1 MKRLF
6 FLLIVAVACV
16 LPQSVWADPTYG
28 AALSDGNKTL
38 TITSGTAGN
47 TSTYVSA
54 LNLTDADKTAI
65 TKIVLIGDF
74 NSTDL
79 AAIKGID
86 GDGKFIGVKEVD
98 MSEATFVRAKS
109 GSYSGTYMW
118 FKTTPSGTA
127 NTEQH
132 AYMDNNLYQLQYP
145 RAWNRYYGEAPK
157 ANVTDYASNTAMQED
172 ITNGEI
178 GRYAYIPKFVYRQ
191 MTIGNTSAGWTPLG
205 VTLGANTVFDYVNW
219 LGTDDNLASH
229 ALDYQGGDVIRVYE
243 YYKIVL
249 KDGASDPTDRNNWE
263 WSGCK
268 EGDTPGEG
276 RQFPTDEELAA
287 APTVHVAEWVGAT
300 YGGLIIN
307 EFCHLG
313 DYIRFNV
320 YYQKDDDSRTWS
332 DPAVD
337 NPGEGT
343 PINADFMD
351 TWENRNNNKRYP
363 NGAWVRMV
371 QEYQYYQL
379 IADASADP
387 SLRNWVDVTNQ
398 YTKVDNVKFHFTEI
412 DGDDANNAKSSGAHG
427 DFAYVGSSEWVYT
440 GTKWVTAAAWA
451 STTNVY
457 DYSQMSFKYWQK
469 SIETAITS
477 RYANESIGNEIFQ
490 NCKKITRIDYLSG
503 NVNGLYD
510 REIGEGNYAP
520 FTITIGKDVARI
532 DSHAFSQC
540 KALTSVN
547 FDKDYTGLEE
557 DNNYPKELVIES
569 EAFLQC
575 FNLKAISIPNRV
587 STIGSSAFK
596 WAGNNA
602 TEFEVTFERRYYSEA
617 SGDGT
622 NYSAGKDFDIPLV
635 IENSAF
641 EDCSK
646 LKKLS
651 LPVRLTSLGT
661 RAFANTS
668 NLASLTMRENTSNGL
683 IDTRTGEAYDPLRTI
698 PSAAFERTG
707 LTEIKVPASV
717 TLIEDDAF
725 GSCTHLSKITFQDH
739 STIPGVSA
747 PTLVIKGGAFS
758 GGGEG
763 DSPVLDI
770 YVDIDPETRK
780 IVCEYDAF
788 NFTVMEGQT
797 DITSNQF
804 ARLHFKEDYWDYY
817 QGNWKRGLAFAQDK
831 LNAFKDGYNVAPY
844 AGKSTGTIN
853 TGTGKYDVGD
863 THYAPAN
870 GWQQF
875 FGTSTDIDIII
886 PSGSFIKTYSTDKA
900 YVIQTFAQDD
910 DSNGIKAGE
919 PMFDIYRITAFSDG
933 FDSTKDDPNNTAAA
947 QAATRVATATE
958 VEQTDKNYNA
968 YIPSNTGLMMVGHTN
983 QNYVVYMA
991 DAEFS
996 STVTEKK
1003 YPFNVTET
1011 NTNYLYPTCI
1021 NEQNYDGKFDGDIPT
1036 LTDSK
1041 YLEGAPEVFS
1051 DNGISK
1057 VSLNSTIPYPYYNV
1071 TDVQFRLFG
1080 YSPSIN
1086 KFIRTEG
1093 AWSTR
1098 DKAYLKLPSNVFHWT
1113 CEYTG
1118 DNEAS
1123 GSTSGVTNPTA
1134 VAGTRTIMLNF
1145 IDDEEGET
1153 TGVKQVDATIQRTDS
1168 NVFYTLEGVRL
1179 NARPTQRGIYIHNG
1193 RKIVIK

>member
-1 MKRLF
+1 M
-6 FLLIVAVACV
+6 IAVVASL
-16 LPQSVWADPTYG
+16 LPQGAWAQYG
-28 AALSDGNKTL
+28 IALSDGDKTL
-38 TITSGTAGN
+38 TITSEAAGL
-47 TSTYVSA
+47 TSTYVSSMA
-54 LNLTDADKTAI
+54 LSLKNSI
-65 TKIVLIGDF
+65 TKIVLIGEF
-74 NSTDL
+74 NDADL
-79 AAIKGID
+79 AAIKGAD
-86 GDGKFIGVKEVD
+86 GGSPSGDFSAVTEVD

-109 GSYSGTYMW
+109 PTYTGTYMW
-118 FKTTPSGTA
+118 FKETPSGSA

-157 ANVTDYASNTAMQED
+157 ANVTDYASDTDMQND
-172 ITNGEI
+172 KNNGEI

-191 MTIGNTSAGWTPLG
+191 MTIGNPSAGWTPLG

-263 WSGCK
+263 WSGCTG
-268 EGDTPGEG
+268 GDTSGAG
-276 RQFPTDEELAA
+276 RQFPTDEDLAA
-287 APTVHVAEWVGAT
+287 APTVHIAEWVGAT

-332 DPAVD
+332 NPAVD

-343 PINADFMD
+343 QINADFMD
-351 TWENRNNNKRYP
+351 TSENLNNNKRYP
-363 NGAWVRMV
+363 NGAWVRMI

-387 SLRNWVDVTNQ
+387 SLRNWVDVTSQ
-398 YTKVDNVKFHFTEI
+398 YTKVDYVRFHFDNINGT
-412 DGDDANNAKSSGAHG
+412 DATTAKSSGAHG

-440 GTKWVTAAAWA
+440 GTEWVTAAAWA
-451 STTNVY
+451 SSSKVY
-457 DYSQMSFKYWQK
+457 DYSQMSFKYWQGT
-469 SIETAITS
+469 IETAITS

-490 NCKKITRIDYLSG
+490 NCKKIKRIDYLSG

-510 REIGEGNYAP
+510 REIGEGNYAS
-520 FTITIGKDVARI
+520 FTITIGKDVTRI

-547 FDKDYTGLEE
+547 FDKDYTGLES
-557 DNNYPKELVIES
+557 NNDYPKELVIGA

-575 FNLKAISIPNRV
+575 YNLEAISIPNRV

-596 WAGNNA
+596 TAGNNVD
-602 TEFEVTFERRYYSEA
+602 EFEVTFERRYYSEA

-622 NYSAGKDFDIPLV
+622 SYSAGKDFDIPLV
-635 IENSAF
+635 IENGAF

-683 IDTRTGEAYDPLRTI
+683 RDTRTNEVYEPLRTI

-770 YVDIDPETRK
+770 YVDINPATRK

-804 ARLHFKEDYWDYY
+804 ARLHFNEDYWDYY

-844 AGKSTGTIN
+844 AGKSTGVID
-853 TGTGKYDVGD
+853 TGSGKYDVGE

-900 YVIQTFAQDD
+900 YVIPTFAQDD
-910 DSNGIKAGE
+910 DSHGIKAGE

-933 FDSTKDDPNNTAAA
+933 WKPGDDPNNTTAA
-947 QAATRVATATE
+947 QAATRKATATE

-983 QNYVVYMA
+983 QYYVVYMA

-1003 YPFNVTET
+1003 YPYDITPYENNKANPT
-1011 NTNYLYPTCI
+1011 NLLYPTCI
-1021 NEQNYDGKFDGDIPT
+1021 DELNLKGDGTSAQTNLAGQPSFLDETHDRIV
-1036 LTDSK
+1036 L
-1041 YLEGAPEVFS
+1041 Y
-1051 DNGISK
+1051 
-1057 VSLNSTIPYPYYNV
+1057 STIPYPYYNV
-1071 TDVQFRLFG
+1071 SEVLFRLFG
-1080 YSPSIN
+1080 YASSVN

-1093 AWSTR
+1093 ATSTR
-1098 DKAYLKLPSNVFHWT
+1098 DKAYLKLPAAMFHWT
-1113 CEYTG
+1113 NEYNG
-1118 DNEAS
+1118 DEGS
-1123 GSTSGVTNPTA
+1123 GSGSGVEPPSSPAAHAIELDFSDVEEHFT
-1134 VAGTRTIMLNF
+1134 GIKL
-1145 IDDEEGET
+1145 IDQSQH
-1153 TGVKQVDATIQRTDS
+1153 KTDS
-1168 NVFYTLEGVRL
+1168 DAFFTLEGVKL
-1179 NARPTQRGIYIHNG
+1179 NAQPTQRGIYIHNG
-1193 RKIVIK
+1193 RKVVIK

>member
-1 MKRLF
+1 M
-6 FLLIVAVACV
+6 

-28 AALSDGNKTL
+28 AVLSDGNKTL
-38 TITSGTAGN
+38 TITSEMAGN
-47 TSTYVSA
+47 TSTYVAA
-54 LNLTDADKTAI
+54 LRISDAERTAAELTDADKAAI

-79 AAIKGID
+79 AAIKGIE
-86 GDGKFIGVKEVD
+86 GDGKFTSVEEVD
-98 MSEATFVRAKS
+98 MAEAKFVRAKS

-157 ANVTDYASNTAMQED
+157 ANVTDYASNTAMQD
-172 ITNGEI
+172 DKNNGEI

-191 MTIGNTSAGWTPLG
+191 MTIGNTSAGWNK
-205 VTLGANTVFDYVNW
+205 LGASLGNNNTVFDYVNW

-243 YYKIVL
+243 YYKVVKKNESGGDEQSNL
-249 KDGASDPTDRNNWE
+249 Q
-263 WSGCK
+263 WSGIVY
-268 EGDTPGEG
+268 
-276 RQFPTDEELAA
+276 PTAEELAA

-300 YGGLIIN
+300 YGNLEIN
-307 EFCHLG
+307 QYTHLG

-343 PINADFMD
+343 VINADFMD

-363 NGAWVRMV
+363 NGAWVRMI

-398 YTKVDNVKFHFTEI
+398 YTKVDNVSFHFDNI
-412 DGDDANNAKSSGAHG
+412 NGDDANNAKSSGAHG

-440 GTKWVTAAAWA
+440 GTEWVTAEAWA
-451 STTNVY
+451 SSSKVY
-457 DYSQMSFKYWQK
+457 DYSQMSFKYWQG
-469 SIETAITS
+469 SITTAVTS

-503 NVNGLYD
+503 NVNGLKD
-510 REIGEGNYAP
+510 RNVGEGNYASY
-520 FTITIGKDVARI
+520 TITIGKDVTRI
-532 DSHAFSQC
+532 DSNAFKESY
-540 KALTSVN
+540 ALTSVV
-547 FDKDYTGLEE
+547 FDKDYKGLES
-557 DNNYPKELVIES
+557 NNDYPKELVIES

-575 FNLKAISIPNRV
+575 HNLEAISIPNRV
-587 STIGSSAFK
+587 STIGFSAFK

-622 NYSAGKDFDIPLV
+622 SYSAGKDFDIPLV

-641 EDCSK
+641 EACSK

-661 RAFANTS
+661 RAFADTQ

-683 IDTRTGEAYDPLRTI
+683 RDTRTNEVYEPLRTI

-770 YVDIDPETRK
+770 YVDIDPATRK

-804 ARLHFKEDYWDYY
+804 ARLHFNEDYWDYY

-853 TGTGKYDVGD
+853 TGTGKYDVGE
-863 THYAPAN
+863 TQYAPAN

-900 YVIQTFAQDD
+900 YVIPTFAQDD
-910 DSNGIKAGE
+910 SNNGIKAGE

-933 FDSTKDDPNNTAAA
+933 WDESKDPDNTTAA
-947 QAATRVATATE
+947 QEATRVATATE

-983 QNYVVYMA
+983 KNYVVYMA

-1003 YPFNVTET
+1003 YPYNTITYDPENPTTPT
-1011 NTNYLYPTCI
+1011 NLLYPTCLD
-1021 NEQNYDGKFDGDIPT
+1021 NQRYDGTFTGSTPNQT
-1036 LTDSK
+1036 GA
-1041 YLEGAPEVFS
+1041 LEGEPTIINDGGV
-1051 DNGISK
+1051 SK
-1057 VSLNSTIPYPYYNV
+1057 IQFWSTIPYPYYNLS
-1071 TDVQFRLFG
+1071 DLKFRLFG
-1080 YSPSIN
+1080 YSASKN
-1086 KFIRTEG
+1086 KFIRSAG
-1093 AWSTR
+1093 GKLTR
-1098 DKAYLKLPSNVFHWT
+1098 DKAYLKLTPDMFHWSN
-1113 CEYTG
+1113 EYTADDPG
-1118 DNEAS
+1118 N
-1123 GSTSGVTNPTA
+1123 TSGVTDPTA
-1134 VAGTRTIMLNF
+1134 AAAAREISLSF
-1145 IDDEEGET
+1145 LEDEEESGT
-1153 TGVKQVDATIQRTDS
+1153 TGIKQIDTTAQRVDS

>member
-1 MKRLF
+1 M
-6 FLLIVAVACV
+6 

-28 AALSDGNKTL
+28 AALSDDNKTL
-38 TITSGTAGN
+38 TITSETAGQ
-47 TSTYVSA
+47 TSTYVAA
-54 LNLTDADKTAI
+54 LRIKDAELHDVELTDADKAAI

-118 FKTTPSGTA
+118 FKETPSGTA

-132 AYMDNNLYQLQYP
+132 AYMDNNLYQLQFP
-145 RAWNRYYGEAPK
+145 RKWTQINTEPTS
-157 ANVTDYASNTAMQED
+157 NVTYYTSESYMNASVG
-172 ITNGEI
+172 NGEI
-178 GRYAYIPKFVYRQ
+178 GRYAILPKYVFRQ
-191 MTIGNTSAGWTPLG
+191 MSIGVASAGWTALG
-205 VTLGANTVFDYVNW
+205 ATLGNNNTVFDYVNW
-219 LGTDDNLASH
+219 LGTDDNLADH
-229 ALDYQGGDVIRVYE
+229 QNEYQGGDIIRVYE
-243 YYKIVL
+243 YYKVVKINESGGEEQSNL
-249 KDGASDPTDRNNWE
+249 Q
-263 WSGCK
+263 WSGIVY
-268 EGDTPGEG
+268 PNA
-276 RQFPTDEELAA
+276 EELAA

-300 YGGLIIN
+300 YGSLEIN
-307 EFCHLG
+307 QYTHLG

-320 YYQKDDDSRTWS
+320 YYRKNDDSRSWG
-332 DPAVD
+332 DAQD
-337 NPGEGT
+337 NPGGT
-343 PINADFMD
+343 PVYYADFNESD
-351 TWENRNNNKRYP
+351 RNNYMRYP
-363 NGAWVRMV
+363 AGAWVRMLNSN
-371 QEYQYYQL
+371 EYYRL
-379 IADASADP
+379 DIDNDIS
-387 SLRNWVDVTNQ
+387 RVEEREWVNVTNQ
-398 YTKVDNVKFHFTEI
+398 YTKVDYVRFKFTKI
-412 DGDDANNAKSSGAHG
+412 DGADATAAKSSGDHG

-440 GTKWVTAAAWA
+440 GMKWVNDEAWA
-451 STTNVY
+451 SSSKVY
-457 DYSQMSFKYWQK
+457 DYSQMSFKYWQG
-469 SIETAITS
+469 SIETAVTS
-477 RYANESIGNEIFQ
+477 RYANESIDGSLIFQ
-490 NCKKITRIDYLSG
+490 DCKKITHIDYLSG

-510 REIGEGNYAP
+510 RDEGNYAP
-520 FTITIGKDVARI
+520 FTITIGKDVTRI

-547 FDKDYTGLEE
+547 FDKDYTGLES
-557 DNNYPKELVIES
+557 NNDYPKELVIGA

-575 FNLKAISIPNRV
+575 FNLEAISIPNRV

-602 TEFEVTFERRYYSEA
+602 DEFEVTFERRYYSEA

-622 NYSAGKDFDIPLV
+622 SYSAGKDFDIPLV

-641 EDCSK
+641 EACSK

-661 RAFANTS
+661 RAFADTQ

-683 IDTRTGEAYDPLRTI
+683 RDTRTNEVYEPLRTI

-707 LTEIKVPASV
+707 LSEIKVPASV

-739 STIPGVSA
+739 STIPDVSA

-770 YVDIDPETRK
+770 YVDINPATRK

-804 ARLHFKEDYWDYY
+804 ARLHFNEDYWDYY
-817 QGNWKRGLAFAQDK
+817 QGNWKRGLAFAQYQ
-831 LNAFKDGYNVAPY
+831 LNAFKDGYTVAPY
-844 AGKSTGTIN
+844 AGKSNGVIDTGS
-853 TGTGKYDVGD
+853 GKYDVGE

-900 YVIQTFAQDD
+900 YVIPTFAQDD

-983 QNYVVYMA
+983 RYYVVYMA

-1003 YPFNVTET
+1003 YPYNITPYENNKANPT
-1011 NTNYLYPTCI
+1011 NLLYPTCI
-1021 NEQNYDGKFDGDIPT
+1021 DNQRYDGTFLGSTPNET
-1036 LTDSK
+1036 AQ
-1041 YLEGAPEVFS
+1041 LEGEPTIINDGGV
-1051 DNGISK
+1051 SK
-1057 VSLNSTIPYPYYNV
+1057 IQFWSTIPYPYYNLS
-1071 TDVQFRLFG
+1071 DLKFRLFG
-1080 YSPSIN
+1080 YSASTN
-1086 KFIRTEG
+1086 KFIRSAG
-1093 AWSTR
+1093 GKLTR
-1098 DKAYLKLPSNVFHWT
+1098 DKAYLKLTPDMFHWSN
-1113 CEYTG
+1113 EYTADDPG
-1118 DNEAS
+1118 N
-1123 GSTSGVTNPTA
+1123 TSGVTDPA
-1134 VAGTRTIMLNF
+1134 AAGARTITLSF
-1145 IDDEEGET
+1145 ADDEEESGT
-1153 TGVKQVDATIQRTDS
+1153 TGIKQVDTTAQRMDS
-1168 NVFYTLEGVRL
+1168 NVFYTLEGVKL
-1179 NARPTQRGIYIHNG
+1179 NSRPTQRGIYIHNG